1 MEFEG
6 WSWVPW
12 AAVLL
17 VLFFALG
24 WLAARIDIKQLL
36 SESKALP
43 ASYFKGL
50 NFLLNEQQDKAIE
63 AFIEVTKANP
73 ETVELQFALGSLFRR
88 RGEVDRAIRV
98 HQELSARAD
107 LPVEQRRAAQFELAQ
122 DFMKAG
128 LLDHAESILVELNKA
143 GRPEG
148 DARVHRYLLDIYL
161 QEKDWGKAIDV
172 ARQLGVS
179 AHRDVQKEIAHF
191 FCELAT
197 TAYVHGKREEAAR
210 HMDEALTANPRCVRV
225 NLQSGEWA
233 AAEGR
238 HEAAIESWQAIERQN
253 PDYFGLAAPG
263 LHASFKALDRGAEG
277 LVLLR
282 ALQEKY
288 PSIDFLN
295 VVYQATLEAEGP
307 EKAYNLLREDVRR
320 NPTLV
325 GLDML
330 LGAQIEHA
338 TADKRGDL
346 ELMRNLVHSHA
357 SALSVYLCGSC
368 GFRARQFYWHCP
380 ACGGWE
386 SFSPKRT
393 AELETAERHLARI
406 TIGQL
411 EAPQ

>member
-6 WSWVPW
+6 WTWVPW

-98 HQELSARAD
+98 HQELSGRVD
-107 LPVEQRRAAQFELAQ
+107 LPAEQRRAAQFELAQ

-128 LLDHAESILVELNKA
+128 LLDHAESILVELN
-143 GRPEG
+143 RVDG
-148 DARVHRYLLDIYL
+148 DARVHRYLLEIYL
-161 QEKDWGKAIDV
+161 QEKDWAKAIDI

-191 FCELAT
+191 YAELAT
-197 TAYVHGKREEAAR
+197 TAYVHGRR
-210 HMDEALTANPRCVRV
+210 DEAVQHMADALSANPRCVRV

-238 HEAAIESWQAIERQN
+238 HEEAIAIWCKIESQN

-263 LHASFKALDRGAEG
+263 LHASFKALNRSAEG
-277 LVLLR
+277 LTLLR
-282 ALQEKY
+282 TMQEKY

-307 EKAYNLLREDVRR
+307 EKAYILLREDVRR

-338 TADKRGDL
+338 PEDKRADL
-346 ELMRNLVHSHA
+346 QLMRNLVHSHA

-411 EAPQ
+411 DGHQ

>member
-17 VLFFALG
+17 ALFFALG
-24 WLAARIDIKQLL
+24 WLAARIDLKQLL

-88 RGEVDRAIRV
+88 RGEMDRAIRV

-107 LPVEQRRAAQFELAQ
+107 LPAEQRRAAQFELAQ
-122 DFMKAG
+122 DFMKSG
-128 LLDHAESILVELNKA
+128 LLDHAEGILVELNKVN
-143 GRPEG
+143 G
-148 DARVHRYLLDIYL
+148 DARVHRHLLDIYL
-161 QEKDWGKAIDV
+161 QEKDWGKAITV
-172 ARQLGVS
+172 ARQLGQS
-179 AHRDVQKEIAHF
+179 AHRDVQKDIAHY

-197 TAYVHGKREEAAR
+197 TEYVHGRRDEAAR
-210 HMDEALTANPRCVRV
+210 HMADALEANPRCVRV
-225 NLQSGEWA
+225 SLQSGEWA

-238 HEAAIESWQAIERQN
+238 HDVAIETWRRIESQN

-263 LHASFKALDRGAEG
+263 IRASFKALNRASEG
-277 LVLLR
+277 LALLR
-282 ALQEKY
+282 GLQEKY

-295 VVYQATLEAEGP
+295 VVYQATLEEAGP
-307 EKAYNLLREDVRR
+307 ERAYDLLREDVRK

-330 LGAQIEHA
+330 LSAQIEHA
-338 TADKRGDL
+338 PTDKRGDL
-346 ELMRNLVHSHA
+346 QLMKDLVHSHA

-380 ACGGWE
+380 ACGSWE

-406 TIGQL
+406 TIGQIDSR
-411 EAPQ
+411 Q

>member
-24 WLAARIDIKQLL
+24 WLSARIDLKQLL

-88 RGEVDRAIRV
+88 RGEMDRAIRV
-98 HQELSARAD
+98 HQELAARVD
-107 LPVEQRRAAQFELAQ
+107 LPAEQRREAQFELAQ
-122 DFMKAG
+122 DFMKSG
-128 LLDHAESILVELNKA
+128 LLDHAEGILVDLNKVD
-143 GRPEG
+143 G
-148 DARVHRYLLDIYL
+148 DARIHRFLLDIYL
-161 QEKDWGKAIDV
+161 QEKDWSKAIEV
-172 ARQLGVS
+172 ARQLGQS
-179 AHRDVQKEIAHF
+179 AHRDVQKEIAHY

-197 TAYVHGKREEAAR
+197 AAYVQGRHEDAAR
-210 HMDEALTANPRCVRV
+210 HMADALATNARCVRV
-225 NLQSGEWA
+225 SLQSGEWA

-238 HEAAIESWQAIERQN
+238 HEAAIEAWRRIEDQD

-263 LHASFKALDRGAEG
+263 LRESYRALNRSAEG
-277 LVLLR
+277 LTLLR
-282 ALQEKY
+282 GLQEKY

-295 VVYQATLEAEGP
+295 VVYQATLEEKGAEL
-307 EKAYNLLREDVRR
+307 AYQLLREDVRK

-330 LGAQIEHA
+330 LSAQIEHA
-338 TADKRGDL
+338 PEDKRGDL
-346 ELMRNLVHSHA
+346 QLMKDLVHSHA
-357 SALSVYLCGSC
+357 NALSVYLCGSC

-406 TIGQL
+406 TLGH
-411 EAPQ
+411 

>member
-12 AAVLL
+12 LAVLL

-107 LPVEQRRAAQFELAQ
+107 LPADQRRAAQFELAQ

-128 LLDHAESILVELNKA
+128 LLDHAEGILVELNKV
-143 GRPEG
+143 EG

-161 QEKDWGKAIDV
+161 QEKDWSRAIDV

-179 AHRDVQKEIAHF
+179 AHRDVHKEIAHY
-191 FCELAT
+191 FCELASA
-197 TAYVHGKREEAAR
+197 AYVQGRRDEASR
-210 HMDEALTANPRCVRV
+210 HMADALQANPACVRV
-225 NLQSGEWA
+225 NLQTGSWA

-238 HEAAIESWQAIERQN
+238 HEFAIETWRRIENQN
-253 PDYFGLAAPG
+253 PDYLGLAAPG
-263 LHASFKALDRGAEG
+263 LHASFKALNRHAEG
-277 LVLLR
+277 LALLR

-295 VVYQATLEAEGP
+295 VVYQATLEADGP
-307 EKAYNLLREDVRR
+307 EKAYILLREDVRR

-338 TADKRGDL
+338 AEDKRGDL
-346 ELMRNLVHSHA
+346 QLMRNLVHSHA
-357 SALSVYLCGSC
+357 SALSVYLCGNC

-411 EAPQ
+411 ESPQ